1 MKVGEVMINI
11 ISTDVERLIKKY
23 RTRNPFEIAS
33 GMNINIVFENLGNL
47 KGYYFYQS
55 RFRYIVINQK
65 INDKFKSIICAHEL
79 GHDRLHQHFARNN
92 AIREFSLFDM
102 SSKPERE
109 ANLFATELLIPDNTI
124 MDFVKQEYTYEFIAA
139 KLDIPVELVDFKSQI
154 LKNKGYDINPIQ
166 IANSEFLRK

>member
-1 MKVGEVMINI
+1 MFEYDFLLLCQCHHFLSGLLSAVTKRIPCFIGSDLVFNEP
-11 ISTDVERLIKKY
+11 SDLILNYHK
-23 RTRNPFEIAS
+23 
-33 GMNINIVFENLGNL
+33 
-47 KGYYFYQS
+47 Q

-79 GHDRLHQHFARNN
+79 GHDRLHQHFARNT

-124 MDFVKQEYTYEFIAA
+124 MDFAKQEYPYEFIAA